1 MAGEREWAAPVKAAA
16 SGAGRV
22 QYWWAEEAA
31 GGAGRADEASA
42 GGAGGGSQRGRGRA
56 EEAGAGPAGPSIEL
70 DEEEKDGRERKNRG
84 DDKWAHR

>member
-22 QYWWAEEAA
+22 QYWW
-31 GGAGRADEASA
+31 
-42 GGAGGGSQRGRGRA
+42 A